1 MSLEILGQGVVEYN
15 FPHLIWHLAIIFYLI
30 LLTGLF
36 SVADM
41 CSGVYT
47 AKKTGERLRSHRYR
61 KTIEKITWYWFFQI
75 LVAAVGLVGTLFQ
88 WYNLPY
94 LSIAAALCICVIEG
108 KSIWEHTK
116 RRKDRL
122 SKLPEILNEII
133 DLIGDADEVKES
145 IKIIAKKKLAKA
157 LDNETN

>member
-15 FPHLIWHLAIIFYLI
+15 FPHLIWHLTIIFYLI

-36 SVADM
+36 SIADM
-41 CSGVYT
+41 FSGVYT

-75 LVAAVGLVGTLFQ
+75 LVAAVGIVGTLFP

-108 KSIWEHTK
+108 KSIWEHVK

-122 SKLPEILNEII
+122 AKLPEILNEFIEMI
-133 DLIGDADEVKES
+133 SDADVLKET
-145 IKIIAKKKLAKA
+145 IKIVAKKKLSKS
-157 LDNETN
+157 LSDETD

>member
-1 MSLEILGQGVVEYN
+1 MSLEILVPGAVEYN

-61 KTIEKITWYWFFQI
+61 KTIEKITCYWFFQI
-75 LVAAVGLVGTLFQ
+75 LVAAVGLVGTLFT

-108 KSIWEHTK
+108 KSIWEHVK

-122 SKLPEILNEII
+122 AKLPEILNEFIEMI
-133 DLIGDADEVKES
+133 SDADELKET
-145 IKIIAKKKLAKA
+145 IKIVAKKKLSKS
-157 LDNETN
+157 LSDETN

>member
-1 MSLEILGQGVVEYN
+1 MSLEILGQCVVEYN

-36 SVADM
+36 SIADM
-41 CSGVYT
+41 FSGVYT

-75 LVAAVGLVGTLFQ
+75 LVAAVGIVGTLFP

-94 LSIAAALCICVIEG
+94 LSIAAALCICVIEC
-108 KSIWEHTK
+108 KSIGEHVK
-116 RRKDRL
+116 RRKDSL
-122 SKLPEILNEII
+122 AKLPEILNEFIEMI
-133 DLIGDADEVKES
+133 NDADELKET
-145 IKIIAKKKLAKA
+145 IKIVAKKKLSKS
-157 LDNETN
+157 LSDETD

>member
-1 MSLEILGQGVVEYN
+1 MTFFEQIPATYDVA
-15 FPHLIWHLAIIFYLI
+15 HLFWHLAIIFYLI

-36 SVADM
+36 SLADM
-41 CSGVYT
+41 FSGVYT

-75 LVAAVGLVGTLFQ
+75 LVAAVGLVGTLFP

-108 KSIWEHTK
+108 KSIWEHVK

-122 SKLPEILNEII
+122 AKLPEILNEFI

-145 IKIIAKKKLAKA
+145 IKIVAKKKLAKA